1 MLELYDKY
9 FKTVIIEIPHWE
21 IPNPFERNEKNR
33 KSQGRNNRCEEK
45 WKGNLELKK
54 CNTKVKSMDR
64 LNSRM
69 EETAERINELED
81 RTDIAQSKQQR
92 EETGEHF

>member
-45 WKGNLELKK
+45 
-54 CNTKVKSMDR
+54 
-64 LNSRM
+64 
-69 EETAERINELED
+69 
-81 RTDIAQSKQQR
+81 
-92 EETGEHF
+92 